1 MNKKRSS
8 CHTQLHAACMSTL
21 RALSMD
27 NLLTAPLAAQSLGS
41 HCSSLGVQLGTGSG
55 HCLDSA
61 MAAPGK
67 WNGVPVGNPVYSPG
81 QVVPELPPAA
91 DTMDEDKGIEI
102 IKARLAV
109 LQAQKKAKQ
118 EAAAAK
124 AAAAEEAAKAAAAK
138 AQAAALERQRS
149 QQVADQALVKAPP
162 GWLTV
167 GQPQQPPPAAGKVAA
182 KATQPTAF

>member
-1 MNKKRSS
+1 MGVKSKKRSS
-8 CHTQLHAACMSTL
+8 FHTQLHAACVSTL

-27 NLLTAPLAAQSLGS
+27 HLHTAPLAAQSLGS

-67 WNGVPVGNPVYSPG
+67 WDGVPVGNPVYSPG

-91 DTMDEDKGIEI
+91 AAMDEDTRIEI
-102 IKARLAV
+102 IKARLAA
-109 LQAQKKAKQ
+109 LMARKKAKQ
-118 EAAAAK
+118 E
-124 AAAAEEAAKAAAAK
+124 AAAAEEAAKAAAAEAE

-149 QQVADQALVKAPP
+149 QPVVGQALVKAPP

>member
-1 MNKKRSS
+1 
-8 CHTQLHAACMSTL
+8 
-21 RALSMD
+21 
-27 NLLTAPLAAQSLGS
+27 
-41 HCSSLGVQLGTGSG
+41 
-55 HCLDSA
+55 

-67 WNGVPVGNPVYSPG
+67 WDGVPVGNPVYSPG

-91 DTMDEDKGIEI
+91 DTMDEDMAME
-102 IKARLAV
+102 ALTAQMVV

-124 AAAAEEAAKAAAAK
+124 AAAAEEAAKAAAAEAE

-149 QQVADQALVKAPP
+149 QPVAPQALVKAPP
-162 GWLTV
+162 GWPAV
-167 GQPQQPPPAAGKVAA
+167 GQPKQPPPAAGKVAA